1 MSKKSDSLLE
11 RIRNGM
17 ELTNTEKLNLIV
29 GLSIPSIL
37 AQVTSVLMFF
47 IDASMVGH
55 LGAKASAS
63 IGLIESTT
71 WLMGSLMGAFATGFS
86 VQVAHFIGAN
96 DFQKARQ
103 VFRHALICGVF
114 FSILLVTIGIG
125 IHHSLP
131 YWLGG
136 GADIASDSSKYFLI
150 FSLTLPFILLF
161 HISASMLK
169 CAGDMKTPS
178 MMSIINCIFDIVFNY
193 LFIYILHLGV
203 VGAAIGTSLS
213 FIITSGVMAY
223 LAIFKSK
230 ILALR
235 IDHIP
240 FVWVWGYLRN
250 ALKIS
255 APIAVQNVLMSG
267 AQIVSTLIVAPLGNI
282 AIASNSFAITVE
294 SLCYMP
300 GYGIGDA
307 ATTLVGQTHGAGRM
321 GLCRNFA
328 HLTVRLG
335 MLVMAFM
342 GLVMYIFAPELMS
355 LLSPIDSICELGTT
369 VLRIE
374 AFAEPFFAAAIITAS
389 VCVGAGDTL
398 KPAIINLCSMWLV
411 RLTLAYWLSQ
421 SMGLKGVWIA
431 MAIELTFRGGMFL
444 IRLYWGN
451 WLKGFQIQKT

>member
-230 ILALR
+230 ILA
-235 IDHIP
+235 
-240 FVWVWGYLRN
+240 
-250 ALKIS
+250 S
-255 APIAVQNVLMSG
+255 
-267 AQIVSTLIVAPLGNI
+267 VSTISPL
-282 AIASNSFAITVE
+282 
-294 SLCYMP
+294 
-300 GYGIGDA
+300 YGCGDI
-307 ATTLVGQTHGAGRM
+307 
-321 GLCRNFA
+321 F
-328 HLTVRLG
+328 
-335 MLVMAFM
+335 VMH
-342 GLVMYIFAPELMS
+342 
-355 LLSPIDSICELGTT
+355 
-369 VLRIE
+369 
-374 AFAEPFFAAAIITAS
+374 
-389 VCVGAGDTL
+389 
-398 KPAIINLCSMWLV
+398 
-411 RLTLAYWLSQ
+411 
-421 SMGLKGVWIA
+421 
-431 MAIELTFRGGMFL
+431 
-444 IRLYWGN
+444 
-451 WLKGFQIQKT
+451 

>member
-321 GLCRNFA
+321 DLCRNFA